1 MAQTTTTPDAFAALS
16 DAMADAAER
25 AGRSVVAIH
34 ARRRIPSTGIHWRAG
49 VIVTAAHTLERS
61 EGIHVTLPDGTDVS
75 ATLAGRDAGTDLAAL
90 RLDGAPSFDV
100 SQPAEDSAL
109 RAGKLVLALGRP
121 WKGPP
126 TVSLG
131 LISSVGGE
139 WRTWQG
145 GRIESM
151 VRLDMA
157 IHDGFSGGPLV
168 EASGRVLGIN
178 TSALARG
185 APVTIPAVTV
195 ERVTAELLSRGR
207 MRRGFLGLAMH
218 SVRLPESA
226 RAFAGGDAR
235 TGLMVVGV
243 EAGGPGDRAGIV
255 LGDVLLALGESS
267 LRDLRDVAAALGPDT
282 IGTAIE
288 AHVLRAGSSTRI
300 PITIGERTEEDV

>member
-1 MAQTTTTPDAFAALS
+1 MDGINDTPDAFAALS
-16 DAMADAAER
+16 DAMADAVAR

-34 ARRRIPSTGIHWRAG
+34 ARRRIPSTGVHWDSG

-61 EGIHVTLPDGTDVS
+61 DGIRVTLPDGSDVT
-75 ATLAGRDAGTDLAAL
+75 ATLAGRDAGTDLAVL
-90 RLDGAPSFDV
+90 RLEGAPAFDV
-100 SQPAEDSAL
+100 IQLSDEGTL

-131 LISSVGGE
+131 LLSSVGGE

-157 IHDGFSGGPLV
+157 IHDGFSGGPLI
-168 EASGRVLGIN
+168 EASGRILGIN

-185 APVTIPAVTV
+185 AAITVPAVTV
-195 ERVTAELLSRGR
+195 MRVTAELLSRGR

-226 RAFAGGDAR
+226 RASTGSDAR
-235 TGLMVVGV
+235 SGLMVVNV
-243 EAGGPGDRAGIV
+243 EPGGPGERAGVV
-255 LGDVLLALGESS
+255 LGDVLLALGDSS

-282 IGTAIE
+282 IGTAVE
-288 AHVLRAGSSTRI
+288 AHVLRAGKSTRVQ
-300 PITIGERTEEDV
+300 ITIGERPEEDE

>member
-1 MAQTTTTPDAFAALS
+1 MDRTTDTSDAFAALS

-25 AGRSVVAIH
+25 AGRSIVAIH
-34 ARRRIPSTGIHWRAG
+34 ARRRIPSTGVHWDRG
-49 VIVTAAHTLERS
+49 VVVTAAHTLERS
-61 EGIHVTLPDGTDVS
+61 DGIRVTLPDGTDVS
-75 ATLAGRDAGTDLAAL
+75 ATLAGRDTGTDLAVL
-90 RLDGAPSFDV
+90 RLEGAQSFDV
-100 SQPAEDSAL
+100 TEPAEDGAL

-157 IHDGFSGGPLV
+157 IHDGFSGGPLI

-185 APVTIPAVTV
+185 AAITIPAVTV
-195 ERVTAELLSRGR
+195 RRVMDELLSRGR

-235 TGLMVVGV
+235 TALMVVGV
-243 EAGGPGDRAGIV
+243 EPGGPGDRAGIV
-255 LGDVLLALGESS
+255 LGDVLLALGDTS

-282 IGTAIE
+282 IGTPIE
-288 AHVLRAGSSTRI
+288 AHVLRAGKSTRI
-300 PITIGERTEEDV
+300 PITIGDRPEEET